1 MPMPLSTVLQALPGL
16 SSEALTEVRNKATAL
31 LSLGGGATSTKDRAD
46 GVDYILEGI
55 YYELRSRGII
65 GQLTR
70 LPEREWPS
78 TYKAKSKEVRE
89 FFESKFPTPLTT
101 PKLMLLGRLIADAIA
116 RSITNNPN
124 NIPLSIKTM
133 MLRVDQAPSALN
145 ETLPDYLGA
154 GMLLFVLERNLVA

>member
-1 MPMPLSTVLQALPGL
+1 MTTPLSTVLQSLPGL
-16 SSEALTEVRNKATAL
+16 SSEALVEVRNKATAL
-31 LSLGGGATSTKDRAD
+31 LALGGGGIAEKTDG

-55 YYELRSRGII
+55 YCELRSRGII

-78 TYKAKSKEVRE
+78 TYKAKSKEVRA
-89 FFESKFPTPLTT
+89 FFESKFPTSLTT
-101 PKLMLLGRLIADAIA
+101 PKLMLLGRLIADALA
-116 RSITNNPN
+116 RHITNNPK

-133 MLRVDQAPSALN
+133 MARVDQAPSALN
-145 ETLPDYLGA
+145 ETLPDYLGS